1 MKLAE
6 IINVFTYPFMKRALI
21 IGILISVCA
30 SLLGTILVLKKYSL
44 IGHGLADVGFASVS
58 LAVAIGISPIYI
70 ATPLVILASFIIM
83 YISQNK
89 KINGDVAIGIFST
102 GALAFGVIVTALS
115 KGLNMDVYSYMFG
128 SILSMSQT
136 DTTLSVLLSIIVLG
150 IFIIFYN
157 RLFLITS
164 DEVFAK
170 SIGINI
176 TFYHFL
182 ISFLTAL
189 TVVIGM
195 RMMGTLLISSL
206 IIFPAFIAKKV
217 ARSFKSLVILSA
229 LISVICFI
237 AGMLLSFIFNIPT
250 GASIVFANVLLLIVF
265 SIVKCIIEK
274 LNIL

>member
-1 MKLAE
+1 MELTE
-6 IINVFTYPFMKRALI
+6 IINVFSYPFMKRALI
-21 IGILISVCA
+21 IGILISICA

-58 LAVAIGISPIYI
+58 LAVAVGISPMYV
-70 ATPLVILASFIIM
+70 ATPVVILASFIIM
-83 YISQNK
+83 YVSQSK

-128 SILSMSQT
+128 SILSMSKA
-136 DTTLSVLLSIIVLG
+136 DTALSVFLSIIVLG
-150 IFIIFYN
+150 MFIIFYN

-164 DEVFAK
+164 DEIFAK

-189 TVVIGM
+189 TVVVGM

-206 IIFPAFIAKKV
+206 IIFPAFIAKKI
-217 ARSFKSLVILSA
+217 ARSFKSLVISSA
-229 LISVICFI
+229 AISVICFI
-237 AGMLLSFIFNIPT
+237 FGILLSFICNIPT
-250 GASIVFANVLLLIVF
+250 GASIVAANVLLLIIV
-265 SIVKCIIEK
+265 SIVKRIN
-274 LNIL
+274 LNV

>member
-1 MKLAE
+1 MELTE
-6 IINVFTYPFMKRALI
+6 IINVFSYPFMKRALI
-21 IGILISVCA
+21 IGILISICA

-58 LAVAIGISPIYI
+58 LAVAVGISPMYV
-70 ATPLVILASFIIM
+70 ATPVVILASFIIM
-83 YISQNK
+83 YVSQSK

-128 SILSMSQT
+128 SILSMSKA
-136 DTTLSVLLSIIVLG
+136 DTALSVFLSIIVLG
-150 IFIIFYN
+150 MFIIFYN

-164 DEVFAK
+164 DEIFAK

-189 TVVIGM
+189 TVVVGM

-206 IIFPAFIAKKV
+206 IIFPAFIAKKI
-217 ARSFKSLVILSA
+217 ARSFKSLVISSA
-229 LISVICFI
+229 AISVICFI
-237 AGMLLSFIFNIPT
+237 LGILLSFVCNIPT
-250 GASIVFANVLLLIVF
+250 GASIVAANVLLLIVV
-265 SIVKCIIEK
+265 SVVKRIN
-274 LNIL
+274 LNV

>member
-1 MKLAE
+1 MEKMELTE
-6 IINVFTYPFMKRALI
+6 IINIFSYPFMKRALI
-21 IGILISVCA
+21 IGILISICA

-58 LAVAIGISPIYI
+58 LAVAVGISPMYV
-70 ATPLVILASFIIM
+70 ATPVVILASFIIM
-83 YISQNK
+83 YVSQSK

-128 SILSMSQT
+128 SILSMSKA
-136 DTTLSVLLSIIVLG
+136 DTTLSVFLSIIVLG
-150 IFIIFYN
+150 MFIIFYN

-164 DEVFAK
+164 DEIFAK
-170 SIGINI
+170 AIGINI

-189 TVVIGM
+189 TVVVGM

-206 IIFPAFIAKKV
+206 IIFPAFIAKKI
-217 ARSFKSLVILSA
+217 ARSFKSLVISSA
-229 LISVICFI
+229 VISVICFVFGI
-237 AGMLLSFIFNIPT
+237 LLSFVCNIPT
-250 GASIVFANVLLLIVF
+250 GASIVAANILLLIVV
-265 SIVKCIIEK
+265 SIAKRIN
-274 LNIL
+274 LNV